1 MNRIIGPFA
10 RRVVRHCGVPV
21 LLITGGDESILADE
35 LTTRIHEAVG
45 GADRS
50 LVLDDF
56 DADQST
62 DDETA
67 TAVRSAVDAA
77 STAGL
82 FSDHRVVVLRHINEA
97 KVEFLAPLVE
107 YLAAPVESTHLILT
121 ASGAVAK
128 SVLDALK
135 KAGGTTVSTSVGD
148 KAKERELWFREQL
161 DAAGLRL
168 DPAAVAAAVSR
179 IGGDVGRLPGIIDT
193 LVSTHGTS
201 RKLTVDDVTPFLGQA
216 GMVPVYELANEIDK
230 GDARGALVILHRML
244 DAGEMHALQVLRV
257 LHNHFE
263 RLLRLDGADVAGPRE
278 AMDLLGLK
286 SKSDY
291 PGQKA
296 LEQLGRLGSDGVRDA
311 IQLIAE
317 ADVHLRG
324 GRDWPPELVM
334 EVLVARLARLSGRR
348 KTSRR

>member
-1 MNRIIGPFA
+1 MSTPDTLPAPLHEVLDTFA
-10 RRVVRHCGVPV
+10 DVDRGLRAE
-21 LLITGGDESILADE
+21 LLIEYADAF
-35 LTTRIHEAVG
+35 TSVP
-45 GADRS
+45 D
-50 LVLDDF
+50 
-56 DADQST
+56 
-62 DDETA
+62 
-67 TAVRSAVDAA
+67 
-77 STAGL
+77 
-82 FSDHRVVVLRHINEA
+82 
-97 KVEFLAPLVE
+97 
-107 YLAAPVESTHLILT
+107 
-121 ASGAVAK
+121 AVA
-128 SVLDALK
+128 
-135 KAGGTTVSTSVGD
+135 
-148 KAKERELWFREQL
+148 
-161 DAAGLRL
+161 
-168 DPAAVAAAVSR
+168 R

-244 DAGEMHALQVLRV
+244 DAGEIHALQVLRV

-317 ADVHLRG
+317 ADIHLRG

-334 EVLVARLARLSGRR
+334 EVLVARLARQALPSQVRVADR
-348 KTSRR
+348 KSTRLNSSHRT